1 MQFYKNPTNTS
12 FEGRET
18 NLQSTQIYEKIK
30 KFKIERN
37 GIGIIMVPDTDWYF
51 NSARWPSSTE
61 TLNINTNFSLV
72 FLNRRLKNKTK
83 VTEEQR
89 KNNKK
94 PKGRH

>member
-37 GIGIIMVPDTDWYF
+37 GIGIIMVPDTD
-51 NSARWPSSTE
+51 
-61 TLNINTNFSLV
+61 
-72 FLNRRLKNKTK
+72 
-83 VTEEQR
+83 
-89 KNNKK
+89 
-94 PKGRH
+94 